1 MTNTAAIERMTT
13 GREFT
18 VRGAGAFGLSIA
30 FELARRGAKVRVI
43 EAHRIGAGSS
53 GGHVGALAPH
63 VPENW
68 NPKKAF
74 QLDSLLMAQ
83 EFWDDVRRIGGK
95 DAGYGRVGRIQPLK
109 DQAAIDLAR
118 ARGVSAQG
126 LWQGRALWEIRDI
139 AEFGSFV
146 PPSPTGL
153 VIYDT
158 LSARAAPRAAGAAL
172 ASAVLALGGEI
183 VFGTAEERGV
193 VIHATG
199 SDGLRDL
206 SEAFARPIGQ
216 GIKGQSA
223 LLDGSAIK
231 GIHAAPQVYTGSL
244 HIIAHADRTLAIGS
258 TTERDYDDPTS
269 TDEGL
274 DLLVEKA
281 RDLCPVIRDAPLL
294 DRWAGAR
301 PRAKTR
307 APMLGAWPD
316 REGHF
321 IANGGFKIGFGM
333 APKVAAVMADLV
345 LDGIDGIPEGFNVT
359 DNM

>member
-1 MTNTAAIERMTT
+1 MTISKPEQ
-13 GREFT
+13 EIT

-30 FELARRGAKVRVI
+30 FELARRGARVRVI
-43 EAHRIGAGSS
+43 ETHRIGAGSS

-74 QLDSLLMAQ
+74 QLDSLLMAE
-83 EFWDDVRRIGGK
+83 EFWGAVRAIGGL

-118 ARGVSAQG
+118 ARGAG
-126 LWQGRALWEIRDI
+126 AADLWQGRAVWEVRDI
-139 AEFGSFV
+139 AEFGAFV
-146 PPSPTGL
+146 PPSPTGF

-172 ASAVLALGGEI
+172 ASAIRAMGGEI
-183 VFGTAEERGV
+183 LFGEADERGI

-199 SDGLRDL
+199 SEGLRDL
-206 SEAFARPIGQ
+206 SEALGKPAGQ

-223 LLDGSAIK
+223 LLNGA
-231 GIHAAPQVYTGSL
+231 GIAGIESAPQVYTDSL
-244 HIIAHADRTLAIGS
+244 HIVAHADRTIAIGS
-258 TTERDYDDPTS
+258 TTERDYDDPSS
-269 TDEGL
+269 TDDSLER
-274 DLLVEKA
+274 LVEKA

-316 REGHF
+316 RDGHF

-345 LDGIDGIPEGFNVT
+345 LNGVNAIPEGFHVA
-359 DNM
+359 DNL